1 MNQEDDAEETALPS
15 AWYEVPSVLH
25 MMAMLR
31 LSRANSLLL
40 PKTSLEGYHAKRT
53 NALLS
58 RYSLRRPGTWS
69 ALCSMFF
76 LGCRPKRGK
85 VFLWTCLKGS

>member
-1 MNQEDDAEETALPS
+1 MNQEDDAEETALPT
-15 AWYEVPSVLH
+15 AWYEDT
-25 MMAMLR
+25 M
-31 LSRANSLLL
+31 
-40 PKTSLEGYHAKRT
+40 PKYLKRT

-58 RYSLRRPGTWS
+58 RYSLRRLGTWS
-69 ALCSMFF
+69 APCNIFF